1 MYRDLFPYV
10 EIYEGVLPPAFRG
23 RFFKEKQEKTYS
35 ERFLRKGCHPCAT
48 ASVGV

>member
-1 MYRDLFPYV
+1 MYRDLFPGV
-10 EIYEGVLPPAFRG
+10 EIYEGYFHPPFG
-23 RFFKEKQEKTYS
+23 VGFKEKQEKTYP